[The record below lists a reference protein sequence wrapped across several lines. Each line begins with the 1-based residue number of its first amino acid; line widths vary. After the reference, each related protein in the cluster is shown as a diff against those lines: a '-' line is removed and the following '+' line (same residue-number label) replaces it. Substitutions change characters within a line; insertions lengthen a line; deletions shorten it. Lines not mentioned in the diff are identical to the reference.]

1 MGMRERLPVLCL
13 MWIDAW
19 ALEKRDTLYWMEYAA
34 TLKKY
39 INVVV
44 HEGASD
50 LHFSAG
56 AHPTVRVAGSLTPML
71 KEDVLKPEDTLGFLH
86 VMLKPEQ
93 EKHFLESQEV
103 DFAFETDDGYR
114 FRGNAFYQRGSVSI
128 ALRLIP
134 KVIRTVAELN
144 LPEVLTSFARRSQGF
159 FLVVGPV
166 GQGKTTTLAALI
178 ELINTERMEHIVTI
192 EDPIEYIFEPKQS
205 LIDQR
210 EVRIDTKDFATALTS
225 AFRQDID
232 VLLVGEMRDPETT
245 AAAVTAAETGHLVF
259 STLHTNNAA
268 QTIDRIIDI
277 FPSGQ
282 QDQIRLQLAASLAGI
297 FSQRLVPRVSGGLIP
312 VCELLVNNKAVGNLI
327 REKRTHEIPTVI
339 ETGMQDGMIDMNRS
353 LAELVA
359 RGEITTETAYQYSL
373 NPNVLDKLL

>member
-1 MGMRERLPVLCL
+1 
-13 MWIDAW
+13 
-19 ALEKRDTLYWMEYAA
+19 MEYAA

-39 INVVV
+39 ISIVA
-44 HEGASD
+44 HEGGSD
-50 LHFSAG
+50 LHLSTG
-56 AHPTVRVAGSLTPML
+56 AHPTVRVAGSLAPML
-71 KEDVLKPEDTLGFLH
+71 KEDVLTAEDTRGFIHAILS
-86 VMLKPEQ
+86 PEQ
-93 EKHFLESQEV
+93 EKRFLEQQEV
-103 DFAFETDDGYR
+103 DFAYESEDGFR
-114 FRGNAFYQRGSVSI
+114 FRGNAFYQRGAISI

-134 KVIRTVAELN
+134 KSIRTLAELQ
-144 LPEVLTSFARRSQGF
+144 LPDVLASFARRSQGF

-178 ELINTERMEHIVTI
+178 EMINTERMEHIVTI

-210 EVRIDTKDFATALTS
+210 EVHIDTKDFATALTS

-277 FPSGQ
+277 FPGPQ

-297 FSQRLVPRVSGGLIP
+297 FSQRLVPRISGGLIP
-312 VCELLVNNKAVGNLI
+312 ACELLINNNAVSNLI
-327 REKRTHEIPTVI
+327 REKRAHEINTVI

-359 RGEITTETAYQYSL
+359 RGEITTETAYQYST
-373 NPNVLDKLL
+373 NPNVLDKLM